1 MFYTI
6 LANRGEKTDVSISET
21 KEHLQAQLKA
31 ENAIQLVKDKG
42 LLFEN
47 FSDIFSMKDTIE
59 TGISGKISK
68 ATMKDKKEEIALKLF
83 DKDNV
88 SEESFINE
96 IVILG

>member
-1 MFYTI
+1 
-6 LANRGEKTDVSISET
+6 
-21 KEHLQAQLKA
+21 
-31 ENAIQLVKDKG
+31 
-42 LLFEN
+42 
-47 FSDIFSMKDTIE
+47 MKDTIE

-68 ATMKDKKEEIALKLF
+68 GTMKDKKEEIALKLF